1 MFLLYNVFMHLILE
15 LSEDEVSHMLEALN
29 GVAAIVERES
39 YELAAA
45 IIIRNVIAEI
55 LRAMKESR

>member
-1 MFLLYNVFMHLILE
+1 MRLILE

-29 GVAAIVERES
+29 GVATIVERES
-39 YELAAA
+39 LELAAA

-55 LRAMKESR
+55 LRAMKESK

>member
-1 MFLLYNVFMHLILE
+1 MHLILE

>member
-1 MFLLYNVFMHLILE
+1 
-15 LSEDEVSHMLEALN
+15 MLEALK

-39 YELAAA
+39 DELAAA

-55 LRAMKESR
+55 LRAIREQK

>member
-1 MFLLYNVFMHLILE
+1 MRLVLE
-15 LSEDEVSHMLEALN
+15 LDEEEVSHILEALN
-29 GVAAIVERES
+29 GVATIIERES

-55 LRAMKESR
+55 LRAMEDLE